1 MTYYYNITQLQYH
14 TITISHNYNVTQL
27 LHCPKNP
34 KCFINSIFP
43 FLQHLTIAD
52 LFIIS
57 IDMCVPEYYIIGIVC
72 YVDLEDQMAQMVKNL
87 PAMQETRVGS
97 LGPVSWKTPG
107 EGNGYSFHYSCM
119 ENPTNRGSWQA
130 GVLGVA
136 MSWTKLSD
144 EQFHFHFLSLCNMR
158 LGIYHKDLSCLFK
171 VR

>member
-1 MTYYYNITQLQYH
+1 MLYQLY
-14 TITISHNYNVTQL
+14 L
-27 LHCPKNP
+27 
-34 KCFINSIFP
+34 P
-43 FLQHLTIAD
+43 FLTTPNNCWS
-52 LFIIS
+52 F
-57 IDMCVPEYYIIGIVC
+57 YYLNRYVCSRILYIGIVC

-119 ENPTNRGSWQA
+119 ENPTNRGIWQA

-144 EQFHFHFLSLCNMR
+144 EQFHFHFLSLCNMC